1 MKDFI
6 VHVSSKTSKAEP
18 EIRTL
23 AVDGENLM
31 GNIIFDFVD
40 EFVDGVARLEWER
53 EDGVKDTRNMTKV
66 GETYVLPIKSAIT
79 NEGKII
85 FQIVIDKVA
94 VNEEIP
100 IFKSEEIYAYVKNS
114 IRAEGEQPEEFPTW
128 MDVGNEKIAEMD
140 NLNIEVNK
148 VDNVTTVTLTD
159 KQGEPHET
167 EIYDGKD
174 GKDAKINGENTI
186 SIEAGTNISIEQ
198 EDGVLTINNTY
209 DDSSILDDIEN
220 LKNGKQDKI
229 DGNHKLSADLVDDT
243 NTINKFTSSDE
254 KSTWNAKYNK
264 PNSGIP
270 KSDLA
275 SDVQTSLGKADTA
288 VQKDV
293 NDLTNYTTT
302 EDMNA
307 ELSRLL
313 ENVIVFEE

>member
-31 GNIIFDFVD
+31 GNIVFDFVD
-40 EFVDGVARLEWER
+40 EFVDGTARLEWER

-66 GETYVLPIKSAIT
+66 GETYILPIKSAIT

-100 IFKSEEIYAYVKNS
+100 IFKSEETYAYVKNS

-128 MDVGNEKIAEMD
+128 IDVGNEKIAEMD
-140 NLNIEVNK
+140 NLNIEVSK
-148 VDNVTTVTLTD
+148 VDDVTTVTLTD

-174 GKDAKINGENTI
+174 AKINGENTI
-186 SIEAGTNISIEQ
+186 SIEGGTNIGIEQ

-209 DDSSILDDIEN
+209 DDSSILADIEN
-220 LKNGKQDKI
+220 LKNEKQDKI
-229 DGNHKLSADLVDDT
+229 DGNHKLSADLVDDA
-243 NTINKFTSSDE
+243 NTMNKFTSSSE
-254 KSTWNAKYNK
+254 KSTWDAKYNK

-275 SDVQTSLGKADTA
+275 NDVQTSLGKADAA

-293 NDLTNYTTT
+293 SDLINYTTT
-302 EDMNA
+302 EDMNV

>member
-1 MKDFI
+1 
-6 VHVSSKTSKAEP
+6 
-18 EIRTL
+18 
-23 AVDGENLM
+23 
-31 GNIIFDFVD
+31 
-40 EFVDGVARLEWER
+40 
-53 EDGVKDTRNMTKV
+53 
-66 GETYVLPIKSAIT
+66 
-79 NEGKII
+79 
-85 FQIVIDKVA
+85 
-94 VNEEIP
+94 
-100 IFKSEEIYAYVKNS
+100 
-114 IRAEGEQPEEFPTW
+114 

-302 EDMNA
+302 ENMNA

>member
-114 IRAEGEQPEEFPTW
+114 IRAEGEQPE
-128 MDVGNEKIAEMD
+128 
-140 NLNIEVNK
+140 
-148 VDNVTTVTLTD
+148 
-159 KQGEPHET
+159 
-167 EIYDGKD
+167 
-174 GKDAKINGENTI
+174 
-186 SIEAGTNISIEQ
+186 
-198 EDGVLTINNTY
+198 
-209 DDSSILDDIEN
+209 
-220 LKNGKQDKI
+220 
-229 DGNHKLSADLVDDT
+229 
-243 NTINKFTSSDE
+243 
-254 KSTWNAKYNK
+254 
-264 PNSGIP
+264 
-270 KSDLA
+270 
-275 SDVQTSLGKADTA
+275 
-288 VQKDV
+288 
-293 NDLTNYTTT
+293 
-302 EDMNA
+302 
-307 ELSRLL
+307 
-313 ENVIVFEE
+313 